1 VNGRLYRLFTA
12 SLALAVIAPL
22 GSCVTLLRYEV
33 LRTPTEDCE
42 IRPNGEFCE
51 ELDRLPSATIEIW
64 AVEILDAEEQ
74 TVIYIGDETWVAPG
88 TTGERTAVKEQRTSR
103 NQCTTTIRKSLVF
116 DEDGQNL
123 LGTYEES
130 FRVEGPESCGD
141 APFGDRQRAELVGAS
156 GPVI

>member
-1 VNGRLYRLFTA
+1 MSRLRRALLATV
-12 SLALAVIAPL
+12 ALAAVGPL

-33 LRTPTEDCE
+33 VRTPVEDCE

-51 ELDRLPSATIEIW
+51 EVDQLPSPTIEIW

-74 TVIYIGDETWVAPG
+74 TVLYIGDETWVAPG
-88 TTGERTAVKEQRTSR
+88 TSGERTAIKERRQSR
-103 NQCTTTIRKSLVF
+103 NNCTTTTKQSLVF
-116 DEDGQNL
+116 NEDGSTL
-123 LGTYEES
+123 VGTYEES

-141 APFGDRQRAELVGAS
+141 APFGDRQRAELAGVT